1 MMDDTEK
8 NRIWQKITEYAE
20 ASASELSELRR
31 DFHRHPEPGWMEFR
45 TSGRIADLLH
55 LYGCD
60 EVLTD
65 QQVCKAEARMGVP
78 EGGGMTGVIG
88 MLHCGMGPTV
98 ALRFDID
105 ALPVRECEELDHFP
119 AQEGFRSEHA
129 GYMHACGHDV

>member
-1 MMDDTEK
+1 
-8 NRIWQKITEYAE
+8 
-20 ASASELSELRR
+20 
-31 DFHRHPEPGWMEFR
+31 
-45 TSGRIADLLH
+45 
-55 LYGCD
+55 
-60 EVLTD
+60 
-65 QQVCKAEARMGVP
+65 MGVP

-129 GYMHACGHDV
+129 GYMHACGHDGHITGLLGAASILKEMESELTVRVKLIFQPSEENNKGCKADYFPGNIRRC